1 VGERANATKMINSER
16 EKEHLLIHE
25 IVKHSNPRVGARNR
39 ELLRLITLMLRG
51 SGCRCKRGISSR
63 GRRWRDGNID
73 GKEPGSLRRRFREV
87 GGRKV
92 HANVGGAF
100 AKARRRELRGFNGDA
115 VGGGSKGGKGG
126 EDTEESCESVAEGIT
141 ESTFMDMGA
150 GKDVVTKGIKGFATR
165 TDGVVEFRRK
175 ERQAKTAEKG
185 KAVDVVVVT
194 VVFVLA

>member
-1 VGERANATKMINSER
+1 MKTRTSGREGRRGRVGCTCGVGAKEKTVGERANATKMINSER

-87 GGRKV
+87 GGGKV

-100 AKARRRELRGFNGDA
+100 AKARRRELRCFNGDA

-126 EDTEESCESVAEGIT
+126 EDTEESRESVAEGIT

-150 GKDVVTKGIKGFATR
+150 GKDVVTKGSRGLPH
-165 TDGVVEFRRK
+165 V
-175 ERQAKTAEKG
+175 Q
-185 KAVDVVVVT
+185 T
-194 VVFVLA
+194 VS